1 MQSARSID
9 SLVLR
14 RAGLGTAVAGG
25 IVVIV
30 SAIVSG
36 GLAALGAALGTILVL
51 AFFAVGQFALGSVLR
66 NNPQMALTMALTI
79 YLAKI
84 GVLLV
89 ILILFA
95 DTTAFNTKAFALA
108 ILVCTLVWTILE
120 VWIFGSTKVLY
131 VEPNSEGSVPSK
143 EGEA

>member
-51 AFFAVGQFALGSVLR
+51 AFF
-66 NNPQMALTMALTI
+66 
-79 YLAKI
+79 
-84 GVLLV
+84 
-89 ILILFA
+89 LFA
-95 DTTAFNTKAFALA
+95 VAWGAQSAYHPAAHGLG
-108 ILVCTLVWTILE
+108 VTLGV
-120 VWIFGSTKVLY
+120 
-131 VEPNSEGSVPSK
+131 
-143 EGEA
+143 